1 MSKKQKLTEEQL
13 NKVQEL
19 NQKFLQLKVQIA
31 DAEVNK
37 AKAIGELNDTQEEF
51 RVFEK
56 TLMEEYGQN
65 AVIDLRTGEVKP
77 PEKEKYCYSLFGTR
91 CIVRR

>member
-19 NQKFLQLKVQIA
+19 NQNFLKLKVQIA

-37 AKAIGELNDTQEEF
+37 AKAIEELNNTQEEF

-77 PEKEKYCYSLFGTR
+77 PEKEEKNG
-91 CIVRR
+91 

>member
-37 AKAIGELNDTQEEF
+37 AKAI
-51 RVFEK
+51 
-56 TLMEEYGQN
+56 
-65 AVIDLRTGEVKP
+65 A
-77 PEKEKYCYSLFGTR
+77 
-91 CIVRR
+91 

>member
-37 AKAIGELNDTQEEF
+37 AKAIEELNDTQEEF

-77 PEKEKYCYSLFGTR
+77 PEKEEKNG
-91 CIVRR
+91 

>member
-77 PEKEKYCYSLFGTR
+77 PEKEKKNG
-91 CIVRR
+91 

>member
-37 AKAIGELNDTQEEF
+37 AKAIEELNNTQEEF

-77 PEKEKYCYSLFGTR
+77 PEKEEKNG
-91 CIVRR
+91 

>member
-13 NKVQEL
+13 YKVQEL

-37 AKAIGELNDTQEEF
+37 AKAIEELNDTQEEF

-77 PEKEKYCYSLFGTR
+77 PEKEEKNG
-91 CIVRR
+91 

>member
-77 PEKEKYCYSLFGTR
+77 PEKEEKNG
-91 CIVRR
+91 

>member
-37 AKAIGELNDTQEEF
+37 AKAIEELNSTQEEF

-77 PEKEKYCYSLFGTR
+77 PEKEEKNG
-91 CIVRR
+91 

>member
-19 NQKFLQLKVQIA
+19 NQNFLKLKVQIA

-37 AKAIGELNDTQEEF
+37 AKAIEELNSTQEEF

-77 PEKEKYCYSLFGTR
+77 PEKEEKNG
-91 CIVRR
+91 